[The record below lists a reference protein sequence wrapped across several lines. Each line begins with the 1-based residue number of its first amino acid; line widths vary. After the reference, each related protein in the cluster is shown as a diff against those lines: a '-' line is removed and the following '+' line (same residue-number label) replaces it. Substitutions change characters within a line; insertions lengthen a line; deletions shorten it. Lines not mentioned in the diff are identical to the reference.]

1 MAHRNR
7 RRKLFIEPKVQGP
20 LLFRVAAYW
29 MAMLWAATVLLIGA
43 PFAIGVAL
51 SQRPP
56 EFLEIASRVSSQLWP
71 AFFVATMMLPIVLL
85 DILRQSHRMVG
96 PTLRIRR
103 ALQDLADGKTI
114 DPIYF
119 RKGDYWAESGEA
131 INRIQ
136 ENLLAAASPATAP
149 PRFASSSVVA
159 PPSFAGTASKEDATM
174 TLVLPIS
181 RRQEAAADDS
191 ALDDLEFDDSLAFDR
206 ETIVLSELRSLH
218 LENLTGQVA
227 DASTASDR
235 LDVGNLLEDAG
246 SSESG
251 CRETLDFTTVSRRDD

>member
-1 MAHRNR
+1 MARRNR
-7 RRKLFIEPKVQGP
+7 RHQLFIEPKVQGP
-20 LLFRVAAYW
+20 LMFRVAAYW
-29 MAMLWAATVLLIGA
+29 MAMLWAAAVLLIGA

-71 AFFVATMMLPIVLL
+71 AFFVAAMMLPIVMM

-119 RKGDYWAESGEA
+119 RKDDYWAESGEA

-149 PRFASSSVVA
+149 PKFDSSAFVA
-159 PPSFAGTASKEDATM
+159 PPSFGAAAKDDPKM
-174 TLVLPIS
+174 TLVLPFS
-181 RRQEAAADDS
+181 RRQPGATDS
-191 ALDDLEFDDSLAFDR
+191 SLEDSVLDEPLAFDR
-206 ETIVLSELRSLH
+206 ETIVLSELRSLQ
-218 LENLTGQVA
+218 LEGSGDPFA
-227 DASTASDR
+227 EEPEPSDR
-235 LDVGNLLEDAG
+235 LDVGNLLEEAD
-246 SSESG
+246 SSESA
-251 CRETLDFTTVSRRDD
+251 CRETADFTTVCRRDD

>member
-1 MAHRNR
+1 MARRNR

-20 LLFRVAAYW
+20 LMLRVAAYW
-29 MAMLWAATVLLIGA
+29 IAMLWAAAVLLIGA
-43 PFAIGVAL
+43 PFAIGVAM

-56 EFLEIASRVSSQLWP
+56 ELLEIASRVSSQLWP
-71 AFFVATMMLPIVLL
+71 AFFVGAMMLPIVMM
-85 DILRQSHRMVG
+85 DILRQSHRVVG

-149 PRFASSSVVA
+149 PRFGSSGLVA
-159 PPSFAGTASKEDATM
+159 PPSFGEPKNDQAM
-174 TLVLPIS
+174 TLVLPIP
-181 RRQEAAADDS
+181 RRQESAFDDS
-191 ALDDLEFDDSLAFDR
+191 SLAHSVLDESLAFDR
-206 ETIVLSELRSLH
+206 ETIVLSEIRSLQLEQSNDLRS
-218 LENLTGQVA
+218 EE
-227 DASTASDR
+227 TAPSDR
-235 LDVGNLLEDAG
+235 LDVGNLFEESG
-246 SSESG
+246 STDSG
-251 CRETLDFTTVSRRDD
+251 CRETLDFAAASRRDD

>member
-1 MAHRNR
+1 MPRRNR
-7 RRKLFIEPKVQGP
+7 RHRLFIEPKVQGP
-20 LLFRVAAYW
+20 LMFRVAAYW
-29 MAMLWAATVLLIGA
+29 MAMLWAAAVLLIGA

-56 EFLEIASRVSSQLWP
+56 EFMEIASRVSSQLWP
-71 AFFVATMMLPIVLL
+71 AFFVAAMMLPIVMM

-149 PRFASSSVVA
+149 PRFGSSSSVA
-159 PPSFAGTASKEDATM
+159 SPDFAGSAPKEDPTM

-181 RRQEAAADDS
+181 RRQEAASFDSSLEDS
-191 ALDDLEFDDSLAFDR
+191 ALDEPLAFDR
-206 ETIVLSELRSLH
+206 ETIVLSELRSLQ
-218 LENLTGQVA
+218 LEGSDDPFGVEPA
-227 DASTASDR
+227 PSDR
-235 LDVGNLLEDAG
+235 LDVGNLLEGSD
-246 SSESG
+246 SSESD
-251 CRETLDFTTVSRRDD
+251 CRETLDFTTVARRDD

>member
-1 MAHRNR
+1 MARRNR

-20 LLFRVAAYW
+20 LMFRVAAYW
-29 MAMLWAATVLLIGA
+29 MAMLWAAAVMLIGA
-43 PFAIGVAL
+43 PYAVGVAM

-71 AFFVATMMLPIVLL
+71 AFFVGLMMLPIVLM

-136 ENLLAAASPATAP
+136 ENLLAATSPCTAP
-149 PRFASSSVVA
+149 PKFDSSALVA
-159 PPSFAGTASKEDATM
+159 PSESAGATKEDPTM
-174 TLVLPIS
+174 TLVLPVS
-181 RRQEAAADDS
+181 RRQEASADEES
-191 ALDDLEFDDSLAFDR
+191 ALDEPLDFDR
-206 ETIVLSELRSLH
+206 ETIVLSEVRSLQRESQTVV
-218 LENLTGQVA
+218 LGELPAPNE
-227 DASTASDR
+227 DR
-235 LDVGNLLEDAG
+235 LDVGDLLETAV
-246 SSESG
+246 SSDG
-251 CRETLDFTTVSRRDD
+251 ACRETLDFTTVCRRED

>member
-1 MAHRNR
+1 MARRNR

-20 LLFRVAAYW
+20 LMFRVAAYW
-29 MAMLWAATVLLIGA
+29 IAMLWAAAVLLIGA

-71 AFFVATMMLPIVLL
+71 AFFVAAMMLPIVMM

-136 ENLLAAASPATAP
+136 ENLLAAASPGTAPPKFDSSAFAAP
-149 PRFASSSVVA
+149 PRFAGPA
-159 PPSFAGTASKEDATM
+159 PKDDPKM
-174 TLVLPIS
+174 TLVLPFS
-181 RRQEAAADDS
+181 RRQDSAASDSSLEDS
-191 ALDDLEFDDSLAFDR
+191 ALDEPLAFDR
-206 ETIVLSELRSLH
+206 ETIVLSELRSLQ
-218 LENLTGQVA
+218 LQGSSDSFVEE
-227 DASTASDR
+227 STPTDR
-235 LDVGNLLEDAG
+235 LDVGNLLEETD
-246 SSESG
+246 SSESA
-251 CRETLDFTTVSRRDD
+251 CRETMDFTTVSRGDD